1 MRAPGRPIW
10 LEAHLQTSM
19 CAANAR
25 DAVMQ
30 RPPVPLAEACSS
42 GQPAAVAAAA
52 ATTEMT
58 FGTYKPPPQPNNID
72 NTLEVLELREKV
84 AFLTL
89 QLVNSERALQA
100 EKDEFMASISRVS
113 FERISKLQEE
123 LEASKSKIIQL
134 QSTVAAAEAS
144 VQAAVEGAAKAAAV
158 GVEARAVTEGL
169 RIHHPEPTP
178 PHLPTTPRRDIE
190 PSPSEE
196 ELRRRVMDLEARLSA
211 SKEDTASARETVH
224 ARDDEL
230 KKLSETAKRL
240 SEALRRRAGET
251 EILKKDLAD
260 EKAFSQGLGANK
272 AALEEQLDEAHKVL
286 TVLTHERNDNGRGAR
301 LMAQELLT
309 LRPAAIELEVWQV
322 WIDTEIRTMTQA
334 GREYGNE
341 AFSKAAFQFVK
352 KYKNG
357 DAEEWVAEVV
367 KNRNEALSRAYCAP
381 PSAQN
386 GELPD
391 AMKVMYVTNKKS
403 APGDR
408 NIPQVVAV
416 PPIPQKW
423 D

>member
-1 MRAPGRPIW
+1 
-10 LEAHLQTSM
+10 M

-25 DAVMQ
+25 DVVMQ
-30 RPPVPLAEACSS
+30 RPEVPLAEACSS
-42 GQPAAVAAAA
+42 GQPAATAVAAA
-52 ATTEMT
+52 TEMT
-58 FGTYKPPPQPNNID
+58 FGTYKPPPQPKNVD

-100 EKDEFMASISRVS
+100 EKDEFMASISRVT

-123 LEASKSKIIQL
+123 LEASKSQIFQL
-134 QSTVAAAEAS
+134 QITVAAAEAAAEAATE
-144 VQAAVEGAAKAAAV
+144 AAVEGAAKAAAAEA
-158 GVEARAVTEGL
+158 EARAVTEGS
-169 RIHHPEPTP
+169 RVHHLEPP
-178 PHLPTTPRRDIE
+178 PPQLPTTPRRDIE

-224 ARDDEL
+224 ARDDEI
-230 KKLSETAKRL
+230 KKISETAKRL

-251 EILKKDLAD
+251 ELLKKDLAD

-286 TVLTHERNDNGRGAR
+286 SALTHERNDAGRGAR

-309 LRPAAIELEVWQV
+309 LRPAAIELEVWQL
-322 WIDTEIRTMTQA
+322 WIDTEIRTMTQV
-334 GREYGNE
+334 GKEHGNE

-381 PSAQN
+381 PSSQN

-391 AMKVMYVTNKKS
+391 AMKVMYVSNKKS

-416 PPIPQKW
+416 PPIQQKW